1 MQTQNDMIL
10 RHLRAFGSISPREAL
25 ELYGCMRLVR
35 ALSTLER
42 LARSDAQA
50 SLLGR
55 VYYIVNKAPK
65 VDAIPLDW
73 LEEAQKDGPP
83 ENRMA
88 AWRVANMWEGEKRR
102 RQNG

>member
-1 MQTQNDMIL
+1 MPNNVLIHMEDAINT
-10 RHLRAFGSISPREAL
+10 AL
-25 ELYGCMRLVR
+25 DWSVKPGGEVFN
-35 ALSTLER
+35 A
-42 LARSDAQA
+42 
-50 SLLGR
+50 
-55 VYYIVNKAPK
+55 IKAAIESRIKQVPA

-88 AWRVANMWEGEKRR
+88 AWRVANMWEAEKRR